1 MLFLSCIISK
11 ILYIFLND
19 ILPIKGDFNT
29 KYQKAYGKNP
39 SHTKNEDKKKTQI
52 RFGVNQNSKFK
63 LEKYC
68 AHFNALTLVLSYKI

>member
-1 MLFLSCIISK
+1 MLFLSCTISK

-39 SHTKNEDKKKTQI
+39 SHTKNEDKKK
-52 RFGVNQNSKFK
+52 RLK
-63 LEKYC
+63 LGLEWTKIQS
-68 AHFNALTLVLSYKI
+68 FNLRNTVHILMH

>member
-1 MLFLSCIISK
+1 MLFLSCTISK

-39 SHTKNEDKKKTQI
+39 SHTKNEDKKKDS
-52 RFGVNQNSKFK
+52 NQAWSEPKFK
-63 LEKYC
+63 V
-68 AHFNALTLVLSYKI
+68 LT

>member
-1 MLFLSCIISK
+1 MLFLSCTISK

-39 SHTKNEDKKKTQI
+39 SHTKNEDKK
-52 RFGVNQNSKFK
+52 RLK
-63 LEKYC
+63 LGLEWTKIQS
-68 AHFNALTLVLSYKI
+68 FNLRNTVHILMH

>member
-1 MLFLSCIISK
+1 MLFLSCTISK

-39 SHTKNEDKKKTQI
+39 SHTKNEDKIK
-52 RFGVNQNSKFK
+52 RLK
-63 LEKYC
+63 LGLE
-68 AHFNALTLVLSYKI
+68 